1 MDIREKI
8 EGPTGLLFFYETS
21 QIKFCCVSLGGRVLR
36 EGGESWKYVSIF

>member
-8 EGPTGLLFFYETS
+8 EEGPTGLLFFYETS
-21 QIKFCCVSLGGRVLR
+21 QIKSLGDRVLR